1 MKNLILTIATVLSF
15 TAVSFATNIGDGS
28 LAIVKSAT
36 VEMTLENEGQKDF
49 IVSSVFEAE
58 DDNIAMVFEL
68 DVTMIQIF
76 NNDGELEM
84 MFPVG
89 STDVNLGMSLFEEG
103 SYRMGFKV
111 EGISEVQY
119 THLQV
124 K

>member
-15 TAVSFATNIGDGS
+15 SAATFASNIADGS
-28 LAIVKSAT
+28 LAIVTSHEIE
-36 VEMTLENEGQKDF
+36 VTLENAGQMEF
-49 IVSSVFEAE
+49 IVSSVFEVE
-58 DDNIAMVFEL
+58 NDNIAMVFQS

-76 NNDGELEM
+76 NNEGELEM

-111 EGISEVQY
+111 DGISEVQY
-119 THLQV
+119 ANLQV